1 MLLKV
6 TSLNVDHLINLDH
19 IVMIKQG
26 EGGNC
31 DFHLSNGT
39 EIMVYAELEDIHRM
53 IVQTKHL
60 YEKMDSSIRFE
71 THESNQKYQGK
82 YSKE

>member
-1 MLLKV
+1 MLIKV
-6 TSLNVDHLINLDH
+6 ISLNVDHLINTDH

-39 EIMVYAELEDIHRM
+39 KIMVYASLEDIHLM
-53 IVQTKHL
+53 IEKTKKIYRTIDRIPQPPPD
-60 YEKMDSSIRFE
+60 YEIRGGI
-71 THESNQKYQGK
+71 KRK
-82 YSKE
+82 